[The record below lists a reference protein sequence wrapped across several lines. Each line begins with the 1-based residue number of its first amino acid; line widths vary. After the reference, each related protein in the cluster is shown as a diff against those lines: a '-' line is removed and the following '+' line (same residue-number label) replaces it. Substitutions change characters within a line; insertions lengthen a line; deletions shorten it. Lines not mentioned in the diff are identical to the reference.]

1 MKKSISDSSCSNT
14 EWVKLGTHEKHKSVS
29 KYKAEKLREEI
40 EAADKLLDMKK
51 SELSSVEDQVRA
63 AESTL
68 EDKKQELSKSE
79 EKLSSVTAE
88 TEKAD
93 ADLSKKVEQINR
105 TLKYLP
111 DLKKHEDAEHE
122 YLVAVSELHDML
134 KSGMSILRNKD
145 SIISRIDTLKSL
157 TQKAMDKRD
166 KAELSIY
173 DLRQRGEEVVTERD
187 NALEKLN
194 AVRAEKSALYSELKT
209 VHGVQRATCY
219 ARKDCTYYS
228 QAGERDAQ
236 RATAE
241 RTGTAIRIPT
251 HQKEKIVGL
260 GITGGIIM
268 IIRSKDKVQMG
279 GKNKPVWMLDTDAL
293 TVTHTITDA
302 ESSVTK
308 FSSDHIK
315 YHLHYSAEYRP
326 ARLKKLVND
335 GTILSYLIDLDRS
348 IAEAIERQVGMMLEN
363 DTEYLRAVAVGDL
376 AKARGLE
383 NMDRLIARDPVYA
396 AMVYV

>member
-1 MKKSISDSSCSNT
+1 
-14 EWVKLGTHEKHKSVS
+14 
-29 KYKAEKLREEI
+29 
-40 EAADKLLDMKK
+40 
-51 SELSSVEDQVRA
+51 
-63 AESTL
+63 
-68 EDKKQELSKSE
+68 
-79 EKLSSVTAE
+79 
-88 TEKAD
+88 
-93 ADLSKKVEQINR
+93 
-105 TLKYLP
+105 
-111 DLKKHEDAEHE
+111 
-122 YLVAVSELHDML
+122 
-134 KSGMSILRNKD
+134 
-145 SIISRIDTLKSL
+145 
-157 TQKAMDKRD
+157 
-166 KAELSIY
+166 
-173 DLRQRGEEVVTERD
+173 
-187 NALEKLN
+187 
-194 AVRAEKSALYSELKT
+194 
-209 VHGVQRATCY
+209 
-219 ARKDCTYYS
+219 
-228 QAGERDAQ
+228 
-236 RATAE
+236 
-241 RTGTAIRIPT
+241 
-251 HQKEKIVGL
+251 
-260 GITGGIIM
+260 M

-383 NMDRLIARDPVYA
+383 NIDRLIARDPVYA

>member
-1 MKKSISDSSCSNT
+1 
-14 EWVKLGTHEKHKSVS
+14 
-29 KYKAEKLREEI
+29 
-40 EAADKLLDMKK
+40 
-51 SELSSVEDQVRA
+51 
-63 AESTL
+63 
-68 EDKKQELSKSE
+68 
-79 EKLSSVTAE
+79 
-88 TEKAD
+88 
-93 ADLSKKVEQINR
+93 
-105 TLKYLP
+105 
-111 DLKKHEDAEHE
+111 
-122 YLVAVSELHDML
+122 
-134 KSGMSILRNKD
+134 
-145 SIISRIDTLKSL
+145 
-157 TQKAMDKRD
+157 
-166 KAELSIY
+166 
-173 DLRQRGEEVVTERD
+173 
-187 NALEKLN
+187 
-194 AVRAEKSALYSELKT
+194 
-209 VHGVQRATCY
+209 
-219 ARKDCTYYS
+219 
-228 QAGERDAQ
+228 
-236 RATAE
+236 
-241 RTGTAIRIPT
+241 
-251 HQKEKIVGL
+251 
-260 GITGGIIM
+260 M

-308 FSSDHIK
+308 FSSDHIR

>member
-1 MKKSISDSSCSNT
+1 
-14 EWVKLGTHEKHKSVS
+14 
-29 KYKAEKLREEI
+29 
-40 EAADKLLDMKK
+40 
-51 SELSSVEDQVRA
+51 
-63 AESTL
+63 
-68 EDKKQELSKSE
+68 
-79 EKLSSVTAE
+79 
-88 TEKAD
+88 
-93 ADLSKKVEQINR
+93 
-105 TLKYLP
+105 
-111 DLKKHEDAEHE
+111 
-122 YLVAVSELHDML
+122 
-134 KSGMSILRNKD
+134 
-145 SIISRIDTLKSL
+145 
-157 TQKAMDKRD
+157 
-166 KAELSIY
+166 
-173 DLRQRGEEVVTERD
+173 
-187 NALEKLN
+187 
-194 AVRAEKSALYSELKT
+194 
-209 VHGVQRATCY
+209 
-219 ARKDCTYYS
+219 
-228 QAGERDAQ
+228 
-236 RATAE
+236 
-241 RTGTAIRIPT
+241 
-251 HQKEKIVGL
+251 
-260 GITGGIIM
+260 M

-302 ESSVTK
+302 KSSVTK